1 MAMGRRKVEHQ
12 QDLFVMADALPK
24 SVGHVFYLKLNEL
37 LAEAGFD
44 AWVEQLCEPYYSNG
58 TGRPGIPPGVYFR
71 MLFVGYFEGIG
82 SQRGI
87 AWRCADSLSLREFL
101 RIPLTEPTPDHSS
114 LSYIR
119 DRLPQDVHEAV
130 FNWVLQVAAAKKL
143 LKGKTVAVDS
153 STLEANAA
161 MKSIVRRDTGEDW
174 RAYVIGIMKKEGVIA
189 QDAIP
194 TDEEIRS
201 FDKNR
206 SSKKVSNSDWVN
218 PFDPDAKIA
227 RMKDGTTHLAY
238 KAENVVDL
246 DSDLIL
252 AGEVT
257 KADQGDQ
264 STLEDSVQAAQTN
277 LRQAKLD
284 VQIQEVVADKGYH
297 STDGLTTLSEQTSYR
312 SYIAEPKSPTGKRN
326 WKGVEARKRKAV
338 EANRRRTKS
347 KKGKGLQRLRS
358 EKVERTF
365 AHVLETGGARRTW
378 LRGLEKVRKR
388 YSMATA
394 AHNLGVLMRKLYGFG
409 TARSLQ
415 AFNFGISGVLAACQ
429 IAYIAICNCLTTI
442 RRRNCECDNNLGT
455 SAWNVA

>member
-1 MAMGRRKVEHQ
+1 
-12 QDLFVMADALPK
+12 
-24 SVGHVFYLKLNEL
+24 
-37 LAEAGFD
+37 
-44 AWVEQLCEPYYSNG
+44 
-58 TGRPGIPPGVYFR
+58 

-227 RMKDGTTHLAY
+227 RMKRRHH
-238 KAENVVDL
+238 
-246 DSDLIL
+246 
-252 AGEVT
+252 
-257 KADQGDQ
+257 
-264 STLEDSVQAAQTN
+264 TL
-277 LRQAKLD
+277 
-284 VQIQEVVADKGYH
+284 
-297 STDGLTTLSEQTSYR
+297 
-312 SYIAEPKSPTGKRN
+312 
-326 WKGVEARKRKAV
+326 
-338 EANRRRTKS
+338 
-347 KKGKGLQRLRS
+347 GLQS
-358 EKVERTF
+358 
-365 AHVLETGGARRTW
+365 
-378 LRGLEKVRKR
+378 
-388 YSMATA
+388 
-394 AHNLGVLMRKLYGFG
+394 
-409 TARSLQ
+409 
-415 AFNFGISGVLAACQ
+415 
-429 IAYIAICNCLTTI
+429 
-442 RRRNCECDNNLGT
+442 
-455 SAWNVA
+455 